1 MASVL
6 SDEEIQDFLNFLETD
21 PKEILMGQEIKE
33 GDGEGKFSEIFQEV
47 GSALSDEE
55 IQDLLEALKALETDP
70 EEISMKEED
79 IFEEIGPIFSK
90 QDIESLL
97 DYLKTLS

>member
-6 SDEEIQDFLNFLETD
+6 SD
-21 PKEILMGQEIKE
+21 K
-33 GDGEGKFSEIFQEV
+33 
-47 GSALSDEE
+47 E
-55 IQDLLEALKALETDP
+55 IQDLLEALKDLETDP
-70 EEISMKEED
+70 EEISMKKED